1 MGVSLVCS
9 ALLWAKREK
18 GRESGA
24 ELPLGAIFGLFILWA
39 DDLGSL
45 GGGGNTERDREG
57 KIGERL
63 KGTFREAEQRQ
74 IREGQ

>member
-45 GGGGNTERDREG
+45 GGGGILREIQREKSERDSKG
-57 KIGERL
+57 HSERQN
-63 KGTFREAEQRQ
+63 RDR
-74 IREGQ
+74 